1 MKDHQEIRKTPSLPS
16 VPRAL
21 EVLGHVATS
30 QNGLTLT
37 QLTRVLGF
45 PRSTMYCLLLTLERS
60 GYIQRTSGRG
70 QYLCGPKLLELS
82 GKTLAGS
89 SLRGLA
95 MPMLRSLM
103 QRTKLV
109 THMAVLDGDQV
120 RIIAQLAPAEERLM
134 TSLGQHMDLHCTALG
149 KAIAAYLPESQVAAI
164 MGRRVLAPHNERTIT
179 SHRRLWEE
187 LATARQRGFAVD
199 DEEDTVGYRCIGAPV
214 FDAAHTPLAAISLL
228 GTTTQVTWES
238 ASSLANELTHAADR
252 ISACFQGKQDQ
263 PKLSI

>member
-1 MKDHQEIRKTPSLPS
+1 MKEPEVNRKTPSLPS

-21 EVLGHVATS
+21 QVLEHVAIS

-70 QYLCGPKLLELS
+70 PYLCGPKLLELS
-82 GKTLAGS
+82 GKTLVGS
-89 SLRGLA
+89 SLRAIA

-103 QRTKLV
+103 QRSGLV
-109 THMAVLDGDQV
+109 THMAMLDGDQV
-120 RIIAQLAPAEERLM
+120 RIIAQLTPVEEPLR

-164 MGRRVLAPHNERTIT
+164 IARRVLAPHNERTIT
-179 SHRRLWEE
+179 SHRRLREE

-199 DEEDTVGYRCIGAPV
+199 DEEDSIGYRCIAAPV
-214 FDAAHTPLAAISLL
+214 LDADHTPLAAISVL
-228 GTTTQVTWES
+228 GTTLQVTWER
-238 ASSLANELTHAADR
+238 ASSLAKELTHAADR
-252 ISACFQGKQDQ
+252 ISARLRQ
-263 PKLSI
+263 